1 MHILHTVLHNS
12 KDADKEN
19 LINNQESLW
28 LVIISIILVTLC
40 VIQGGYCKEKL
51 DASHSWGGG
60 GRGKGFSISITV
72 CWIMYGYHKETLHVN
87 HL

>member
-28 LVIISIILVTLC
+28 LVIISIILVTLMC
-40 VIQGGYCKEKL
+40 DPGGILLGEVRCYSPL
-51 DASHSWGGG
+51 GGG
-60 GRGKGFSISITV
+60 CKGFSISITV

>member
-51 DASHSWGGG
+51 DASHSWGRG
-60 GRGKGFSISITV
+60 GRGKG
-72 CWIMYGYHKETLHVN
+72 
-87 HL
+87 

>member
-28 LVIISIILVTLC
+28 LVIISIILVTLMC
-40 VIQGGYCKEKL
+40 DPGGILLGEVRCYSPL
-51 DASHSWGGG
+51 GGG
-60 GRGKGFSISITV
+60 GVKGLVFHNCMLDNVWIS
-72 CWIMYGYHKETLHVN
+72 
-87 HL
+87 